1 MRGAGLT
8 TGLTPILAIV
18 LAAMPAAGGEL
29 YVSGR
34 LDRRGTSSTGGGA
47 DLEWHQRDAKARSF
61 RLTLSGSALA
71 GARWGSAGAGAVVPV
86 GRTSI
91 GMDGFVGRGNL
102 EGSFGQIRGMVA
114 RPLVGSSLQGD
125 AEIQYVGSRGVRG
138 PLAKVGLTFL
148 PRTSLLLHAGYFH
161 SVGGGLGSEL
171 GLIKAT
177 YLARGRRYL
186 IGGSVGR
193 SSPTVLGV
201 RGLPPA
207 SQPVRQAFAGAG
219 FGLGGGAELIG
230 LFDYY
235 RLQSGNRSLL
245 TLTWKSGNR

>member
-1 MRGAGLT
+1 MRGARLT
-8 TGLTPILAIV
+8 TILAIV
-18 LAAMPAAGGEL
+18 LAALPAAGSEL

-47 DLEWHQRDAKARSF
+47 DLEWHHRDAKARSF

-71 GARWGSAGAGAVVPV
+71 GARWGSAGAGAVLAV

-91 GMDGFVGRGNL
+91 GMDGFAGHGNR
-102 EGSFGQIRGMVA
+102 EGSFGQLRGMVV

-138 PLAKVGLTFL
+138 PLAKLGLTFL
-148 PRTSLLLHAGYFH
+148 ARNSLLLHAGYFH

-177 YLARGRRYL
+177 YISRGRRYL

-201 RGLPPA
+201 RALPPS
-207 SQPVRQAFAGAG
+207 SQPVRQMFGGVG
-219 FGLGGGAELIG
+219 FSLGGGAELSAS
-230 LFDYY
+230 LDHY

-245 TLTWKSGNR
+245 TLTWKSGKR